1 MLLKLPREL
10 REEIYSY
17 LLHCGDLA
25 ILRVSRQASL
35 EALDRIYTEG
45 LFRFYVNSA
54 EAYRNVQ
61 LQDCIANRI
70 QNVLLYWDLSNF
82 DCQRNS
88 HELIPFCQ
96 KQGVT
101 RSTCHVILDADRLRA
116 ALLNASDISAL
127 YNLRAFRTVILETRI
142 KSSTIGISSARLA
155 KFRCRTLSMIRVL
168 GDQLRLALG
177 PAVQGGDVDARR
189 LVFKPG
195 SLWGSQFGEIPPS
208 KTAYSW

>member
-17 LLHCGDLA
+17 LLHSGDLA
-25 ILRVSRQASL
+25 ILRVSRQVSL

-61 LQDCIANRI
+61 PHDFIANRI

-96 KQGVT
+96 KRGVT
-101 RSTCHVILDADRLRA
+101 RNTCHVILDADALRA

-127 YNLRAFRTVILETRI
+127 YNLRAFRTVILETKI
-142 KSSTIGISSARLA
+142 KTSTKGITSARLA
-155 KFRCRTLSMIRVL
+155 KSRCRTLSMIRVL

-177 PAVQGGDVDARR
+177 PADQRGDSHARR
-189 LVFKPG
+189 LVFHPA
-195 SLWGSQFGEIPPS
+195 SMWGGEIPPS